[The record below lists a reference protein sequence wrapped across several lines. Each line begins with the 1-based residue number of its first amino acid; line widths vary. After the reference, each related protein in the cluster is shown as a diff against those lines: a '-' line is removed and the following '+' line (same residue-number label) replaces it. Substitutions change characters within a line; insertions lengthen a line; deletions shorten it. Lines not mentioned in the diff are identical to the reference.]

1 MKIKRILKKGKKKT
15 ESKRDLITQ
24 EDYYE
29 EGTFAEEQAERWLL
43 SDIRKTLRFYLEAYE
58 YYQIGLNTAIEQT
71 EKGSYD
77 ISYNET
83 RLMLQI
89 YNDYL
94 FNSGYIN
101 ILQYVKLD
109 DISNLNQILKTLP
122 EIVQSLETVYNHYS
136 NNSQIDQWDL
146 QYNLLTSYMSL
157 LESNEYYNIKSA
169 EVIEIS
175 NKFVQLSQVLIKRQ
189 IEELENFEQFITDIN
204 DQNNNDEENLIRDT
218 LDESTVNKNDGS
230 GIITNPEN
238 SKNKEEKMEVSDQI
252 TKETLSEVFLN
263 CYKFIETI
271 LEIIIQSKMVSE
283 SETNIDRLNE
293 VQINYLVELVDKLY
307 AQLNDIE
314 MTELGGFTLDM
325 KDINVAKFSIDG
337 DKKILQGYLDDFLKY
352 ENLEIGDSDYEMDV
366 AFDMVKIDALELSIE
381 CFTNQDSMME
391 WELSSLL
398 SKKINALIK
407 KISTERNNILTISKF
422 NQEKMEKL
430 SSVVFTLCNIYV
442 TSSDNELR
450 RYAIKISNQGD
461 ENATKTANILLK
473 NSKVLL
479 TNAQKISQQA
489 CGMQETIV
497 DKLKRNYIYNQA
509 TTRLQLLEAYEN
521 HMLNSISTSQVDPNS
536 LDTAIQDLLKDHPF
550 YSKLS

>member
-1 MKIKRILKKGKKKT
+1 MKIKRFPKKGKKKT
-15 ESKRDLITQ
+15 ESKHELITQ

-58 YYQIGLNTAIEQT
+58 HYENGLTKAIEKT

-109 DISNLNQILKTLP
+109 DIPNLNEILKTLP
-122 EIVQSLETVYNHYS
+122 EIVNNLEAVYNNYS
-136 NNSQIDQWDL
+136 NNPKIDQWDL

-157 LESNEYYNIKSA
+157 LESNDYYNIKSGDI
-169 EVIEIS
+169 IEIS
-175 NKFVQLSQVLIKRQ
+175 NKFVQLSQVLIRRQ
-189 IEELENFEQFITDIN
+189 IQELENFEQFITQDN
-204 DQNNNDEENLIRDT
+204 VQDDDNLVRDT
-218 LDESTVNKNDGS
+218 LDESNTNSSNDGS

-238 SKNKEEKMEVSDQI
+238 NRNKEEKMEVSDQI

-271 LEIIIQSKMVSE
+271 LEIIIQSKMILM
-283 SETNIDRLNE
+283 TDNNIDKLNE
-293 VQINYLVELVDKLY
+293 VQINYLIDLIDKLY

-314 MTELGGFTLDM
+314 ITELGGFTMDM
-325 KDINVAKFSIDG
+325 KDINIAKFSIDG
-337 DKKILQGYLDDFLKY
+337 DKKILQGDIDEFLKY
-352 ENLEIGDSDYEMDV
+352 ENLEVGDSEYEIDI
-366 AFDMVKIDALELSIE
+366 AFDMVKIDGLELSIE
-381 CFTNQDSMME
+381 CFTNQDSLME

-407 KISTERNNILTISKF
+407 KFSTERNDILTNSKF
-422 NQEKMEKL
+422 DQEKMDKL

-450 RYAIKISNQGD
+450 RFAIKSSYPSD
-461 ENATKTANILLK
+461 DNAIKTANILLK

-509 TTRLQLLEAYEN
+509 TTRLQLLGIYEN
-521 HMLNSISTSQVDPNS
+521 QMINSTPSQQIDPTSFDN
-536 LDTAIQDLLKDHPF
+536 TIQDLVKDHPF
-550 YSKLS
+550 YTKLV

>member
-1 MKIKRILKKGKKKT
+1 MKIKRLPKRGKKKT
-15 ESKRDLITQ
+15 ESKRDLVTQ

-58 YYQIGLNTAIEQT
+58 YYQIGLNTTIEQT

-109 DISNLNQILKTLP
+109 DIPNLNQILKTLP
-122 EIVQSLETVYNHYS
+122 EIVLSLETVYNTYS

-169 EVIEIS
+169 NVIEIS

-189 IEELENFEQFITDIN
+189 IKELENFEQFITDIN
-204 DQNNNDEENLIRDT
+204 DQNNDEDNLIRDT
-218 LDESTVNKNDGS
+218 LDESTANINDGS

-238 SKNKEEKMEVSDQI
+238 NKNKEEKMEVSDQI

-283 SETNIDRLNE
+283 SETDIDRLNE

-325 KDINVAKFSIDG
+325 KDIDVAKFSIDG
-337 DKKILQGYLDDFLKY
+337 DKKILQGDLDEFLKY
-352 ENLEIGDSDYEMDV
+352 ENLEVGDSDYEIDI
-366 AFDMVKIDALELSIE
+366 AFDMVKIDGLELSIE
-381 CFTNQDSMME
+381 CFTNQDSMIE

-398 SKKINALIK
+398 SKKINVLIK

-450 RYAIKISNQGD
+450 RYAIKTSNQGH
-461 ENATKTANILLK
+461 ENATKIANILFK

-521 HMLNSISTSQVDPNS
+521 QMINSISTSQIDPNS
-536 LDTAIQDLLKDHPF
+536 LDAAIQDLLKDHPF